1 MCVTT
6 FQSGFFLMVEG
17 ARIDHAHHDG
27 FANRA
32 LEETLGFEEAL
43 AAVIKSLKDTNQL
56 EEVKQPMKIRETLVI
71 D

>member
-1 MCVTT
+1 
-6 FQSGFFLMVEG
+6 MVEG

-43 AAVIKSLKDTNQL
+43 AQVIQSLTDSNQL
-56 EEVKQPMKIRETLVI
+56 DEVRLNCQFKEQSIRLRN
-71 D
+71 